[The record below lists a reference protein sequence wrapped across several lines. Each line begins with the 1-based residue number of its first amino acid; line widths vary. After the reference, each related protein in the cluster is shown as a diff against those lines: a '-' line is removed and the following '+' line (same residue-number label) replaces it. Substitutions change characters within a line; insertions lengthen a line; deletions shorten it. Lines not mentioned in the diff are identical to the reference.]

1 MVKTNLRDL
10 LVKRGV
16 VVEGHFQ
23 LSSGNHTLKYV
34 NKDLILYDEIL
45 RTKVVD
51 ALATQLSLFE
61 YKFDTITGPPDAGG
75 ILAGMLAYKL
85 GVRFIFAEKVNEWND
100 PFRFRSTSVHNLSGC
115 NLIIIEDVITTGSS
129 VSALAFKAEQ
139 DGAFIAGIFAIWNR
153 TYWKHPYIQTKS
165 LIEERIMEWQ
175 VKMCPGCR
183 RGDPILIPKLNGV
196 H

>member
-1 MVKTNLRDL
+1 VKIRDL
-10 LVKRGV
+10 LVERGV
-16 VVEGHFQ
+16 VIDGHFQ

-34 NKDLILYDEIL
+34 NKDLILYDEML

-51 ALATQLSLFE
+51 AMATQLSLFE

-75 ILAGMLAYKL
+75 VLAGMLAYKL
-85 GVRFIFAEKVNEWND
+85 GMKFVFAEKVNEWND
-100 PFRFRSTSVHNLSGC
+100 PFRFRSTSARNLDRC
-115 NLIIIEDVITTGSS
+115 KLAVVEDVITTGNS
-129 VSALAFKAEQ
+129 VSALVDQAEQ
-139 DGAFIAGIFAIWNR
+139 EGAFVAAIFSIWNR

-165 LIEERIMEWQ
+165 LIEEKIIEWE

-183 RGDPILIPKLNGV
+183 RGDPIIIPKLDGV

>member
-1 MVKTNLRDL
+1 MKIRDL
-10 LVKRGV
+10 LVERGV
-16 VVEGHFQ
+16 VIDGHFQ

-34 NKDLILYDEIL
+34 NKDLILYDEML

-51 ALATQLSLFE
+51 AMATQLSLFE

-75 ILAGMLAYKL
+75 VLAGMLAYKL
-85 GVRFIFAEKVNEWND
+85 GMKFVFAEKVNEWND
-100 PFRFRSTSVHNLSGC
+100 PFRFRSTSARNLDRC
-115 NLIIIEDVITTGSS
+115 KLAVVEDVITTGNS
-129 VSALAFKAEQ
+129 VSALVDQAEQ
-139 DGAFIAGIFAIWNR
+139 EGAFVAAIFSIWNR

-165 LIEERIMEWQ
+165 LIEEKIIEWE

-183 RGDPILIPKLNGV
+183 RGDPIIIPKLDGV

>member
-1 MVKTNLRDL
+1 MSIRDL
-10 LVKRGV
+10 LVEMGV
-16 VVEGHFQ
+16 VVDGHFK
-23 LSSGNHTLKYV
+23 LSSGNHSLKYV

-61 YKFDTITGPPDAGG
+61 YKFNTITGPPEAGG

-85 GVRFIFAEKVNEWND
+85 GLKFVFAQKINMWVD
-100 PFRFRSTSVHNLSGC
+100 PFRFRPTSVQNLDQSK
-115 NLIIIEDVITTGSS
+115 LAVVEDVITTGES
-129 VSALAFKAEQ
+129 VSALAFQAEQ
-139 DGAFIAGIFAIWNR
+139 EGAFVIGIFSIWNR
-153 TYWKHPYIQTKS
+153 TFWKHPYIETNS
-165 LIEERIMEWQ
+165 LVEEKIIDWE

-183 RGDPILIPKLNGV
+183 RGDPIIIPQLGGV